1 MKINLFYGDKL
12 ETQKTLAGHELA
24 STSVDW
30 KRDTLVTI
38 SDDRQIRVYK
48 MPDAEY
54 LYSLWTKDTILE
66 WHTLTYASLAYTG
79 DNSAVLGVTTQNG
92 YLFIFELVDGK
103 FMQKYARKISTGGLE
118 AFELVNG

>member
-1 MKINLFYGDKL
+1 M
-12 ETQKTLAGHELA
+12 ETQKTLGGHELA

-54 LYSLWTKDTILE
+54 LYNLWTKDTILE

-79 DNSAVLGVTTQNG
+79 DNSAFLGVTTQNG
-92 YLFIFELVDGK
+92 FLFTFELV
-103 FMQKYARKISTGGLE
+103 
-118 AFELVNG
+118 